1 MRREILFDLG
11 KVYPIESLVVY
22 VRTSG
27 IIKYT
32 VPVFFQTGICM
43 KIALFEGPSGDRPLA
58 ALVLLLTGVF
68 ALALQDSLV
77 KFMSSQTSFWQ
88 FQTLRSV
95 GNLGFTVM
103 LAAATGGI
111 GLLIPKKP
119 GPVVLRASFLMICMF
134 CFFAGAPFF
143 P

>member
-1 MRREILFDLG
+1 
-11 KVYPIESLVVY
+11 
-22 VRTSG
+22 
-27 IIKYT
+27 
-32 VPVFFQTGICM
+32 M